1 MFWRDNRIWRKGLIC
16 KSSSIASN
24 QVIQQTRW
32 YNKRILIKGYSVPSD
47 FSRIENYKLFWA
59 DSSKSTLVNV
69 FRQRENP
76 ILRNIPCA
84 QYEESKSMSLTTFGY
99 FLISALAEALA
110 MDQVITA
117 PRLLIS
123 SMYFWTIESNCPKS
137 KDRPVFERY
146 LSIDVCGCLVW
157 KFCRAT
163 CKPNQKKKKEYIH
176 TYWRFLLFISWSR
189 FSYLF
194 WNSRTVL
201 S

>member
-1 MFWRDNRIWRKGLIC
+1 M
-16 KSSSIASN
+16 
-24 QVIQQTRW
+24 
-32 YNKRILIKGYSVPSD
+32 
-47 FSRIENYKLFWA
+47 
-59 DSSKSTLVNV
+59 NV

-137 KDRPVFERY
+137 KDGPVFERY

-176 TYWRFLLFISWSR
+176 IEDFFSLFPEVAFHTFFGTPVQYFLRCLGISSKNFRRPRYFHARRYIFQWNTGSR
-189 FSYLF
+189 RSI
-194 WNSRTVL
+194 
-201 S
+201 